1 MRFVHSWWM
10 SGELLRGHTHDSQ
23 RMTFAIMGTIINST
37 VAIWAPTKLKAL
49 MHQTQS
55 RPSELLESSTGDTMI
70 QCIKLMTRTQ
80 ERLWQLHKRDTGK
93 MKWAFRGGS
102 NNIACC
108 EYVDKPRDVYKAYL
122 QRYLHKLWVF
132 LDSNSNGTGSFR
144 QNKPCLYTHFSGPV
158 SLVEKTSMANLPN
171 VISENMAPSPDP
183 YSAKINK

>member
-70 QCIKLMTRTQ
+70 QCIKLTTRTQ

-93 MKWAFRGGS
+93 MNWAFRGGS
-102 NNIACC
+102 NNIARC

-122 QRYLHKLWVF
+122 QHYLHKLWVF

-144 QNKPCLYTHFSGPV
+144 QNIALPLHTLLRSCLPGWKDVNGQSTQCYIGKHGPFPRP
-158 SLVEKTSMANLPN
+158 LLCK
-171 VISENMAPSPDP
+171 
-183 YSAKINK
+183 NK